1 MSKRETYLSNKNN
14 DISKYKKTKDR
25 NKSFKITDIQIGSK

>member
-1 MSKRETYLSNKNN
+1 MSKRATYLSNKNN

-25 NKSFKITDIQIGSK
+25 NKSFKITGIQIGSK